1 MLKIS
6 FKNRK
11 DLVLNN
17 LVLDYNGTIAFK
29 GKTIS
34 GVKEKLSK
42 LAKKLNI
49 YIVTA
54 DTFGTVREEFK
65 NQNVNIEITDDRL
78 TGAKYK
84 EEFIEK
90 INSEKTVAIGNGAN
104 DRLMLKKAGLSLAII
119 GGEGASL
126 NTVLEADIVIK
137 NILKGLDLLLNNDSL
152 KATLRR

>member
-1 MLKIS
+1 MLTIN

-11 DLVLNN
+11 DLMLNN
-17 LVLDYNGTIAFK
+17 LVLDYNGTIAFQ

>member
-1 MLKIS
+1 MLTIN

-11 DLVLNN
+11 DLMLKN
-17 LVLDYNGTIAFK
+17 LVLDYNGTIAFQ

-137 NILKGLDLLLNNDSL
+137 NILKGLDLLLNNDGL

>member
-1 MLKIS
+1 M
-6 FKNRK
+6 
-11 DLVLNN
+11 LNN
-17 LVLDYNGTIAFK
+17 LVLDYNGTIAFQ

-137 NILKGLDLLLNNDSL
+137 NILKGLDLLLNNDGL

>member
-1 MLKIS
+1 M
-6 FKNRK
+6 
-11 DLVLNN
+11 LNN
-17 LVLDYNGTIAFK
+17 LVLDYNGTIAFQ